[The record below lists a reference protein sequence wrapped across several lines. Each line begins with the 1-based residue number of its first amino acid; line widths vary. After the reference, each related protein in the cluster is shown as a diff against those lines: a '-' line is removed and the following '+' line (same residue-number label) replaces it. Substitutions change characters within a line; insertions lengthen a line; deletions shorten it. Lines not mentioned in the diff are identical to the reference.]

1 MVRMAAVAG
10 VWAWLAL
17 AAFGQSGT
25 GGTISAGDTFFT
37 QGNSPTLNTSTGASG
52 AALRVNGAGGAD
64 HLFQHWWWFRVE
76 GTDTREYCLANATSA
91 NWSGSEGT
99 ITYALPDFGAIVR
112 YRVYDAPGQ
121 AGLVEAK
128 LEVVNRRNGLLRLV
142 VFSYLDFDLAATA
155 GADSAILAE
164 PGLIRIMDGNTYGEF
179 AGPGSTHYQVSAF
192 ATVRGLLTD
201 SDLDDLNNTG
211 LPFASGDW
219 TGAYEYLLSMPGQ
232 GDVRT
237 ATSIFSIN
245 TAARVGLP
253 GDVNCD
259 GNVNNFDIDA
269 FVLALSNPDAYAQAY
284 PDCDISNADV
294 NGDGNVNNFDI
305 DTFVQCIINGGC
317 P

>member
-1 MVRMAAVAG
+1 MLRRTAVAG
-10 VWAWLAL
+10 VSAWLAL

-37 QGNSPTLNTSTGASG
+37 QGNSPTLNTGTGAAG
-52 AALRVNGAGGAD
+52 AALRVNGAGGTD
-64 HLFQHWWWFRVE
+64 QLFQHWWWFRVE

-99 ITYALPDFGAIVR
+99 ITYAFTDFGAVVR

-128 LEVVNRRNGLLRLV
+128 LEVVNRRSGLLRLV

-155 GADSAILAE
+155 GGDSAVLVE
-164 PGLIRIMDGNTYGEF
+164 PGLISISDGATTGQF
-179 AGPGSTHYQVSAF
+179 AGPGSTHYQVSSF
-192 ATVRGLLTD
+192 PTVRGLLTD
-201 SDLDDLNNTG
+201 ADIDDLNNSG
-211 LPFASGDW
+211 LPFGPGDW
-219 TGAYEYLLSMPGQ
+219 TAAYEYLLSMPAQ
-232 GDVRT
+232 GDTRT

-245 TAARVGLP
+245 TPARVGLP

-259 GNVNNFDIDA
+259 GSVNNFDIDA

-284 PDCDISNADV
+284 PNCDISSADV
-294 NGDGNVNNFDI
+294 NGDGSVNNFDI
-305 DTFVQCIINGGC
+305 DPFVQCIINGNC